1 MEKILFVNACV
12 RPESRTLIL
21 ARRVLDRLQ
30 GMVEEVNLE
39 REGIRSLHYDTLQQ
53 RDAALGAGD
62 MEAPVLRFA
71 RQFAKADV
79 IVMAAPYWDLSFP
92 SMVKNY
98 IEAVTVCGMTFYYTP
113 EGRPAGLCRARKLI
127 YVTTAGGPIMEPDF
141 GYDYI
146 RALADNFYGIP
157 ECIAFKAENLDII
170 GADVDS
176 ILEKVKKKI
185 DKSEL

>member
-12 RPESRTLIL
+12 RPESRTLLL

-30 GMVEEVNLE
+30 GTVEEVNLE
-39 REGIRSLHYDTLQQ
+39 REGIQSLHGETLQE
-53 RDAALGAGD
+53 RNAALDAGD
-62 MEAPVLRFA
+62 MAAPILRYA
-71 RQFAKADV
+71 RQFVEADV

-127 YVTTAGGPIMEPDF
+127 YVTTAGGPIMKPDF

-146 RALADNFYGIP
+146 RALANNFYGIP

-170 GADVDS
+170 GADVDD
-176 ILEKVKKKI
+176 ILEKVKREI
-185 DKSEL
+185 DESKL